1 MEAAHPQGYELRR
14 RVTADVA
21 SFSAEKCK
29 REGLSRDDADGVSG
43 VRAALRILAAHSGGG
58 LVRRVYVCV
67 AWGSVLQRAD
77 RKRGAACD
85 DRGQRAVAERA
96 AYLPLPI
103 SAYLFGSFLS
113 EWMGKSVKRLNLLRW
128 DTILVALEVVM
139 VVFLALMPPSW
150 PDQVCQVTLNFA
162 CAMQFNTYRQVEGV
176 PAATTFVTNHIR
188 QIGSNLAKLARHPE
202 DDALRSRV
210 RTHGSLLGFFLVGVV
225 TSTVMCRLF
234 SYASLLGALVPLGV
248 VLAGL
253 VRADLFLERGKLDAV
268 PHGR

>member
-1 MEAAHPQGYELRR
+1 
-14 RVTADVA
+14 
-21 SFSAEKCK
+21 
-29 REGLSRDDADGVSG
+29 
-43 VRAALRILAAHSGGG
+43 
-58 LVRRVYVCV
+58 
-67 AWGSVLQRAD
+67 
-77 RKRGAACD
+77 
-85 DRGQRAVAERA
+85 
-96 AYLPLPI
+96 
-103 SAYLFGSFLS
+103 
-113 EWMGKSVKRLNLLRW
+113 
-128 DTILVALEVVM
+128 M
-139 VVFLALMPPSW
+139 VVFLALMPPNW

-202 DDALRSRV
+202 DDALRRRV
-210 RTHGSLLGFFLVGVV
+210 RTHGSLLGFFLVGAV

-268 PHGR
+268 PHGH

>member
-1 MEAAHPQGYELRR
+1 MTRTGYLECERHCVYWLLIL
-14 RVTADVA
+14 VA
-21 SFSAEKCK
+21 GWYGAYTF
-29 REGLSRDDADGVSG
+29 
-43 VRAALRILAAHSGGG
+43 ALRGGVFCNAQTANVVLLAM
-58 LVRRVYVCV
+58 
-67 AWGSVLQRAD
+67 
-77 RKRGAACD
+77 
-85 DRGQRAVAERA
+85 AVGNGRWLSA

-150 PDQVCQVTLNFA
+150 PDQVCQVTLDFA

-210 RTHGSLLGFFLVGVV
+210 RTHGLLLGFLVVGAV

-248 VLAGL
+248 VLVGL
-253 VRADLFLERGKLDAV
+253 VRADLFSERGKLDAV
-268 PHGR
+268 PHGH

>member
-1 MEAAHPQGYELRR
+1 MTRTGYLECERHWVYWLLIL
-14 RVTADVA
+14 VA
-21 SFSAEKCK
+21 GWYGAYTF
-29 REGLSRDDADGVSG
+29 
-43 VRAALRILAAHSGGG
+43 ALRGGVFCNAQTANVVLLAM
-58 LVRRVYVCV
+58 
-67 AWGSVLQRAD
+67 
-77 RKRGAACD
+77 
-85 DRGQRAVAERA
+85 AVGNGRWLNA
-96 AYLPLPI
+96 AYLLLPI
-103 SAYLFGSFLS
+103 SSYLFGSFLS

-210 RTHGSLLGFFLVGVV
+210 RTHGSLLGFLVVGAV

-248 VLAGL
+248 VLVGL
-253 VRADLFLERGKLDAV
+253 VRADLFSERGKLDAV
-268 PHGR
+268 PHGH